1 MSHAAEAL
9 VGRLDDGR
17 DVGNGDDLG
26 CWFLPSVPCS
36 AMWPWFALLSLRML
50 VASGRGWK
58 DPSIPSRDAD
68 AGELDEALD
77 LFEEMQESGVRPD
90 VISWNT
96 LVSGFARN
104 GDLGAALHLFDEMRL
119 RGVEPGV
126 NSWNC
131 IIV

>member
-1 MSHAAEAL
+1 
-9 VGRLDDGR
+9 
-17 DVGNGDDLG
+17 
-26 CWFLPSVPCS
+26 
-36 AMWPWFALLSLRML
+36 
-50 VASGRGWK
+50 
-58 DPSIPSRDAD
+58 
-68 AGELDEALD
+68 
-77 LFEEMQESGVRPD
+77 MQESGVRPD